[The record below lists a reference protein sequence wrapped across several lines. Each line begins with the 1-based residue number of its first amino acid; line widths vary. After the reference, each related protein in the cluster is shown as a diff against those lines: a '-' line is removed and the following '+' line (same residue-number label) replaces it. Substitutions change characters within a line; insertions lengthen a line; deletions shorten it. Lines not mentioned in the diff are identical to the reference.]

1 MTNPPTA
8 PSARAAEP
16 PRAPSLAE
24 ALLEELDVLERAGLR
39 RTLRAVERR
48 AGTQI
53 VVDGRPAVDFSSNDY
68 LGLAG
73 DLRIREAVHTAVA
86 RGGVGATASR
96 SIAGNRP
103 EHVRL
108 ERELAALKRAEAA
121 LLFTSG
127 FTANVGAL
135 PVLAGKRD
143 AIYSDA
149 LNHASIID
157 GCRLSKATTRAFPH
171 ADLAALE
178 RLLIDD
184 RGLYRRRV
192 IAVEG
197 VYSMDGDLFPL
208 DRLVPLARAHG
219 AWIYLDDAHGSGVL
233 GPSGAGT
240 AEHFGV
246 AGEVDVTMGTL
257 SKAFGVAGAYVAGPA
272 VLRDLL
278 LSRARSFLFT
288 TGSPPA
294 LAAAALTA
302 VRISR
307 EEPWRRDQLAA
318 NARRFAAGL
327 AALGCPAAASGTP
340 GGPGHIAPIVI
351 GGSEQTMQIGQVLLD
366 RGFLVG
372 AVRPPTVPL
381 GSARLRVTLSAGH
394 TTEQIDGLVAALA
407 DLLPKRA

>member
-1 MTNPPTA
+1 MTNPPIA
-8 PSARAAEP
+8 PSTRAADAP
-16 PRAPSLAE
+16 PAPTLPE
-24 ALLEELDVLERAGLR
+24 ALAQDLEVLERAGLR
-39 RTLRAVERR
+39 RTLRTVERR
-48 AGTQI
+48 AAPEI
-53 VVDGRPAVDFSSNDY
+53 VVDGHSAVDFSSNDY

-73 DLRIREAVHTAVA
+73 DRRLCEAVQEAVA
-86 RGGVGATASR
+86 QGGVGATASR

-103 EHVRL
+103 AHGQLEH
-108 ERELAALKRAEAA
+108 ELAALKTAEAA

-127 FTANVGAL
+127 YTANVGAL

-143 AIYSDA
+143 VIYSDA
-149 LNHASIID
+149 LNHASIVD
-157 GCRLSKATTRAFPH
+157 GCRLSKATTRTFPH

-178 RLLIDD
+178 RMLVEDH
-184 RGLYRRRV
+184 GLYRRRV

-246 AGEVDVTMGTL
+246 SGQVDVTMGTL
-257 SKAFGVAGAYVAGPA
+257 GKAFGVAGAYVAGPA

-278 LSRARSFLFT
+278 LTRARSFLFT
-288 TGSPPA
+288 TAAPPA
-294 LAAAALTA
+294 LAAAALAA
-302 VRISR
+302 VRIGR
-307 EEPWRRDQLAA
+307 AERWRRDQLAV
-318 NARRFAAGL
+318 NARRLAAGL
-327 AALGCPAAASGTP
+327 QALGHSPVGP
-340 GGPGHIAPIVI
+340 GAPGHIAPVII
-351 GGSEQTMQIGQVLLD
+351 GGSEQTMEIGQALLD

-381 GSARLRVTLSAGH
+381 GSARLRVTLSAAH
-394 TTEQIDGLVAALA
+394 TAAQIDGLVAALA
-407 DLLPKRA
+407 ELLPKRT

>member
-1 MTNPPTA
+1 MKNLPIDPP
-8 PSARAAEP
+8 SGAAESP
-16 PRAPSLAE
+16 PALTLPE
-24 ALLEELDVLERAGLR
+24 ALAQEMDVLERAGLR
-39 RTLRAVERR
+39 RALRTIERR
-48 AGTQI
+48 SGADI
-53 VVDGRPAVDFSSNDY
+53 VVDGHPAVDFSSNDY

-73 DLRIREAVHTAVA
+73 DPRIRDAVRAAVA
-86 RGGVGATASR
+86 QGGVGATASR

-103 EHVRL
+103 EHDQL
-108 ERELAALKRAEAA
+108 ERELAALKGAEAA

-127 FTANVGAL
+127 YTANTGAL
-135 PVLAGKRD
+135 PVLAGKHD

-157 GCRLSKATTRAFPH
+157 GCRLSKATIRTFPH

-178 RLLIDD
+178 RLLIED

-192 IAVEG
+192 IVVEG

-219 AWIYLDDAHGSGVL
+219 AWIYLDDAHATGVL

-294 LAAAALTA
+294 LAAAALAA

-307 EEPWRRDQLAA
+307 EERWRRDQLAM

-327 AALGCPAAASGTP
+327 QAFGRPPAAPGAP
-340 GGPGHIAPIVI
+340 GGPGHIAPIII
-351 GGSEQTMQIGQVLLD
+351 GGSEQTVQIGQALLD

-381 GSARLRVTLSAGH
+381 GSARLRVTLSALH
-394 TTEQIDGLVAALA
+394 TGAQIDGLLAALA
-407 DLLPKRA
+407 DLLPQRA